1 MDMLQHYTL
10 LKALDFTD
18 CKLKF
23 EKVDRSKVNIFPF
36 MEELTFDNY
45 TGTSLRAI
53 PWLWDAG
60 SLRKFSARNSSNL
73 ESIENVG
80 LCSNL
85 VKLDLR
91 NCTKLSLNEFPKYLK
106 LPNLEYLDVSGTRIA
121 DDDDNILFRGNIR
134 NLTYLTMNDI
144 ATIDRALVMT
154 VLRYVTRLETLEM
167 NGLVTYTT
175 ISPDKDINYFPNLK
189 SLSCRDTLITTLFLE
204 SIWKNCK
211 HLQHLDIRGC
221 KHIAMDVLCEIF
233 AKFPL
238 DLLTFKAGW
247 GLRNHSM
254 NSLKPS
260 LLNLERM
267 HLSTGSTVS
276 PDLEF
281 IQSTKLKE
289 FSLSFCSISPHAVER
304 VIVMNT
310 GLEKIQL
317 ELNFSCEPIHAT
329 ILQGIKHCKNLTKLS
344 LKGNTVVLKINDPP
358 SYHYLN

>member
-1 MDMLQHYTL
+1 
-10 LKALDFTD
+10 
-18 CKLKF
+18 
-23 EKVDRSKVNIFPF
+23 
-36 MEELTFDNY
+36 
-45 TGTSLRAI
+45 
-53 PWLWDAG
+53 
-60 SLRKFSARNSSNL
+60 
-73 ESIENVG
+73 
-80 LCSNL
+80 
-85 VKLDLR
+85 
-91 NCTKLSLNEFPKYLK
+91 
-106 LPNLEYLDVSGTRIA
+106 VSGTRIA